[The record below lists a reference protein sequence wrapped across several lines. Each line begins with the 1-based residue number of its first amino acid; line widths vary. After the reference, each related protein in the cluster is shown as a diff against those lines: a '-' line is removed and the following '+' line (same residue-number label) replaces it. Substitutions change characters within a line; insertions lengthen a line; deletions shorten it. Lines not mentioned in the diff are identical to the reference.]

1 MARSNVSK
9 THSVASSDSKKVSP
23 NEETIAS
30 SGENVNNNKHEVQEN
45 TLAMTK
51 SASDRA
57 PLQPPPDNSDV
68 GSSVSFN
75 TGVLY
80 DQFDNMDSISQI
92 DNSQQSHTGSG
103 IDLQNVGVEIN
114 KRDKKI
120 QELQGDRTKLK
131 NLLKKAKSAIDS
143 INQKYKSSQEAGK
156 QAQEKMENAMAK
168 NRDLLQTLEIVQK

>member
-1 MARSNVSK
+1 M
-9 THSVASSDSKKVSP
+9 
-23 NEETIAS
+23 
-30 SGENVNNNKHEVQEN
+30 
-45 TLAMTK
+45 
-51 SASDRA
+51 
-57 PLQPPPDNSDV
+57 
-68 GSSVSFN
+68 SFN

-120 QELQGDRTKLK
+120 QELQGDRAKLK

-143 INQKYKSSQEAGK
+143 INQKYKGSQEAGK
-156 QAQEKMENAMAK
+156 QAQEKLDNAMAK
-168 NRDLLQTLEIVQK
+168 NRELL